1 MSRYCFITL
10 TKTKQIFFK
19 KTQAKKKKSTK
30 QKNPNQTKSPTQTL
44 KQKTPQEV
52 AKNCFRQCVICSG
65 FDPGVWHLFLISDSL
80 FSQLTEEYSYL
91 FAQMVYFTF
100 AEIKREGVFFFKHDD
115 E

>member
-19 KTQAKKKKSTK
+19 KTQSKKKKN
-30 QKNPNQTKSPTQTL
+30 QPNKKTQT